1 MDNLLSFAFATA
13 NFRHGNDRAP
23 RLSLNLEE
31 FPRSPAVPPQIFN
44 FFFRFHLGLIFI
56 LFSKRIPSTPFG
68 SILAPSRPVYIF
80 NNEPSYKRN
89 KIAVA
94 LVTRY
99 VTKLRNDSLVHGC
112 KCNNNLAGTNQLLRS
127 LPIYLR
133 CFRIAEVYFGISRP
147 RKLWKIYLF
156 IFFFVLQFGWKVW
169 FFFFDKFFLF
179 FDGIIVEILSRIRN
193 LSYFRIDVSSRND
206 YIVSFN
212 NFRLNVSNKL
222 KWVWFVR

>member
-13 NFRHGNDRAP
+13 NFRHWNDRAP

-94 LVTRY
+94 LVTRH

-156 IFFFVLQFGWKVW
+156 IFFLFCSLVERCDFFSLISS
-169 FFFFDKFFLF
+169 FFFLM
-179 FDGIIVEILSRIRN
+179 VL
-193 LSYFRIDVSSRND
+193 
-206 YIVSFN
+206 
-212 NFRLNVSNKL
+212 
-222 KWVWFVR
+222 